1 MRNSN
6 LGGGI
11 VAFAFAFCIVGCGST
26 DTLGP
31 EPSPESPGT
40 SGGGDSSM
48 PAGDTWVSGSIP
60 SDSESA
66 TQLGGN
72 GEDDDEDDGFIGS
85 GLEIW
90 SGGSLELQGTESLT
104 GTGEYAIVEVDYA
117 ADEEVILCYVTWPIT
132 SVRRLSSCRDC
143 DWAFEVQTGS
153 VEYHD
158 NSQAECQANGFEPE
172 LFELAL
178 QNIGAREGNFLM
190 IEEDDWEPVGE
201 INYLVAES
209 LWEYELFVGEDD

>member
-1 MRNSN
+1 MKNSTFKSRHRR
-6 LGGGI
+6 LHAR
-11 VAFAFAFCIVGCGST
+11 VLHRRMWQHRYAGSRAH
-26 DTLGP
+26 
-31 EPSPESPGT
+31 PESPGT

-66 TQLGGN
+66 TQLGNG
-72 GEDDDEDDGFIGS
+72 GEDDEQDDGFIGS

-90 SGGSLELQGTESLT
+90 SGGSLELQGSESLT
-104 GTGEYAIVEVDYA
+104 GIGEYAIVEVDYA

-132 SVRRLSSCRDC
+132 SVQRLSSCRDC
-143 DWAFEVQTGS
+143 DWAFEVQTGT

-158 NSQAECQANGFEPE
+158 NSQADCQANGFEPA

-178 QNIGAREGNFLM
+178 QNIGAREGRFPHDRARRL
-190 IEEDDWEPVGE
+190 G
-201 INYLVAES
+201 ARR
-209 LWEYELFVGEDD
+209 

>member
-1 MRNSN
+1 MKNYSLNRPIITLT
-6 LGGGI
+6 LGLLI
-11 VAFAFAFCIVGCGST
+11 AGCGST

-31 EPSPESPGT
+31 EPSPESPGA

-48 PAGDTWVSGSIP
+48 PAGDAWVSGSIP

-66 TQLGGN
+66 TQLGNSEGY
-72 GEDDDEDDGFIGS
+72 EPDDGFIGS

-90 SGGSLELQGTESLT
+90 SGGSLQLQGSASLT
-104 GTGEYAIVEVDYA
+104 GFGEYAIVEVDYA

-132 SVRRLSSCRDC
+132 SVQRLSSCRDC
-143 DWAFEVQTGS
+143 DWAFEIQTGT

-158 NSQAECQANGFEPE
+158 NSQADCQANGFEPE

-178 QNIGAREGNFLM
+178 QNIGAREGDFLK
-190 IEEDDWEPVGE
+190 IEQDDWEPVGE
-201 INYLVAES
+201 INYLAADR

>member
-1 MRNSN
+1 MKNYSLNRSIIILT
-6 LGGGI
+6 LGLSI
-11 VAFAFAFCIVGCGST
+11 AGCGST

-31 EPSPESPGT
+31 EPTPESPNP

-66 TQLGGN
+66 TQLGN
-72 GEDDDEDDGFIGS
+72 GEGYEQDDGFIES

-90 SGGSLELQGTESLT
+90 SGGSLQLQGSESLT
-104 GTGEYAIVEVDYA
+104 GFGEYAIVEVDYA

-132 SVRRLSSCRDC
+132 SVQSLSSCRDC
-143 DWAFEVQTGS
+143 DWAFEIQTGT

-158 NSQAECQANGFEPE
+158 NSEPDCQANGFEPA

-178 QNIGAREGNFLM
+178 QNIGAREGDFLM
-190 IEEDDWEPVGE
+190 IEQDDWEPVGE
-201 INYLVAES
+201 INYLVAER